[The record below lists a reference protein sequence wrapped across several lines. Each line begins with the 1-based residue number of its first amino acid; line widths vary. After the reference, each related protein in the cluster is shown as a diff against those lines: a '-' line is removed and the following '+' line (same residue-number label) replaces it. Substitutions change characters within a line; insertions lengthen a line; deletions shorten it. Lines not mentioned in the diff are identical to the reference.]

1 MKRIYPQED
10 KRWPGIKNC
19 LAYLWNGDRK
29 EEDDIDARVNKH
41 VKEVLQI
48 LEQSTQQQKQQKEDA
63 QLRIEMSS
71 KHLGEADK
79 RVEAARHEHE
89 KACQRLSSLQPSR
102 WQRKTCICWQRR
114 TSTCKKSTG
123 FYERR
128 QLSCKN

>member
-1 MKRIYPQED
+1 M
-10 KRWPGIKNC
+10 
-19 LAYLWNGDRK
+19 
-29 EEDDIDARVNKH
+29 
-41 VKEVLQI
+41 KEVLQI

-89 KACQRLSSLQPSR
+89 KACQRLSSLQPS
-102 WQRKTCICWQRR
+102 QVAKKNLHLLAEKNLNLVCP
-114 TSTCKKSTG
+114 TSSNPGWTVFAETKYSKKSTG